1 MGVRHRHL
9 RSLAVASVA
18 VVAVSGL
25 SACTASPPDPLPDA
39 QALADAIAENDVA
52 DVWFAGQAAAEVQ
65 SQLTEL
71 TAGMSPALVT
81 VTATQAS
88 VDEPGDGPSNES
100 GGARTA
106 TATLAYDWD
115 LDGAGPETERW
126 TYATEVRL
134 VQADQETE
142 MAWQVVWSPT
152 VVHPALTDGS
162 ALRSDRTQPARADVV
177 GAGGEPLVTA
187 RPVERIGIDK
197 VRVDEPDLRSSAR
210 ELARAVGID
219 PPDYVT
225 AVEQAGPEAFV
236 EAIVMRE
243 PEAEALRSIVESIAG
258 GRLIS
263 TELPLAPTREFAR
276 PLLGVVAEATAEIV
290 ADSAGAIAP
299 GDVVGLSGLQLR
311 YDAQLRGAPGF
322 TVVATT
328 EGGTS
333 DELHRT
339 EPAPGAPLVL
349 TLDRDTQQLADDL
362 LADVDPPSALVAV
375 RPSTGELL
383 AVASGPGANGYS
395 TATLGQYAPGSVFKI
410 ATSLA
415 LLRAGL
421 TPSSE
426 LPCTDSLD
434 VDGTAFGNYSD
445 YPVDALGDI
454 TLRRA
459 FAESCNTAFLSQ
471 NDLVSDEALA
481 GAAASLGI
489 GDTEDVGFD
498 AYLGTVGEPRNDV
511 EQAASLIG
519 QGTVLL
525 SPLSAAT
532 MAASVEA
539 GPVIPVLVRSDGTP
553 GGSAPSGVELLDQ
566 QESEALTSMMR
577 SAVTDGTAEVLAD
590 VPGAPVGAKTGTAE
604 YGTSVPPGTHGWM
617 VAVQGD
623 LAVAVFVED
632 AESGSGTAGPIMR
645 EFLSQVPPESQ

>member
-1 MGVRHRHL
+1 MGVRHRRL

-18 VVAVSGL
+18 AVAVGGL
-25 SACTASPPDPLPDA
+25 SACTASAPDPLPDA

-65 SQLTEL
+65 AQLIDL
-71 TAGMSPALVT
+71 TAGMAPALAT

-88 VDEPGDGPSNES
+88 IDEPGDGPSSES
-100 GGARTA
+100 GDEARTA

-115 LDGAGPETERW
+115 LDGAGPETASW

-134 VQADQETE
+134 VQADQDAE
-142 MAWQVVWSPT
+142 MPWQVVWSPT
-152 VVHPALTDGS
+152 VVHPALTDGLT
-162 ALRSDRTQPARADVV
+162 LRSDRNQPARADVV
-177 GAGGEPLVTA
+177 GAGGEPLVTP

-219 PPDYVT
+219 PPGYVAT
-225 AVEQAGPEAFV
+225 VEQAGPEAFV
-236 EAIVMRE
+236 EAIVLRK
-243 PEAEALRSIVESIAG
+243 PEADALRTIVESIPG

-263 TELPLAPTREFAR
+263 TDLPLAPTREFAR
-276 PLLGVVAEATAEIV
+276 PLLGVVGEATAEIV

-311 YDAQLRGAPGF
+311 YDTQLRGTPGV

-328 EGGTS
+328 EDGTS
-333 DELHRT
+333 EPLHRT
-339 EPAPGAPLVL
+339 EPATGAPLVV

-362 LADVDPPSALVAV
+362 LADVDPPSALVAL

-383 AVASGPGANGYS
+383 AVASGPGGNGYS

-421 TPSSE
+421 TPTSE

-434 VDGTAFGNYSD
+434 VDGTAFGNYAD
-445 YPVDALGDI
+445 YPADALGDI

-459 FAESCNTAFLSQ
+459 FAESCNTVFLSQ
-471 NDLVSDEALA
+471 NDRVSDEALA

-489 GDTEDVGFD
+489 GGTDDLGFD
-498 AYLGTVGEPRNDV
+498 AYLGTVGEPRNEV

-539 GPVIPVLVRSDGTP
+539 SPVLPVLIESDASATATP
-553 GGSAPSGVELLDQ
+553 TGAGSVDQ
-566 QESEALTSMMR
+566 QESETLTSMMR
-577 SAVTDGTAEVLAD
+577 SAVTSGTADVLAD

-604 YGTSVPPGTHGWM
+604 YGTSVPPSTHGWM

-645 EFLSQVPPESQ
+645 AFLSQVPPESQ

>member
-1 MGVRHRHL
+1 
-9 RSLAVASVA
+9 
-18 VVAVSGL
+18 
-25 SACTASPPDPLPDA
+25 
-39 QALADAIAENDVA
+39 
-52 DVWFAGQAAAEVQ
+52 
-65 SQLTEL
+65 
-71 TAGMSPALVT
+71 
-81 VTATQAS
+81 
-88 VDEPGDGPSNES
+88 
-100 GGARTA
+100 
-106 TATLAYDWD
+106 
-115 LDGAGPETERW
+115 
-126 TYATEVRL
+126 
-134 VQADQETE
+134 
-142 MAWQVVWSPT
+142 
-152 VVHPALTDGS
+152 
-162 ALRSDRTQPARADVV
+162 
-177 GAGGEPLVTA
+177 
-187 RPVERIGIDK
+187 GIDK
-197 VRVDEPDLRSSAR
+197 VRVDEPDLRPSAR

-219 PPDYVT
+219 PPGYVT

-236 EAIVMRE
+236 EAIVLRK
-243 PEAEALRSIVESIAG
+243 PEADALRTIVESIPG

-263 TELPLAPTREFAR
+263 TDLPLAPTRGFAR
-276 PLLGVVAEATAEIV
+276 PLLGVVGEATAEIV

-311 YDAQLRGAPGF
+311 YDAQLRGTPGF
-322 TVVATT
+322 TVVTADEAGTT
-328 EGGTS
+328 

-339 EPAPGAPLVL
+339 EPATGAPLVV

-362 LADVDPPSALVAV
+362 LADVDPPSALVAL

-383 AVASGPGANGYS
+383 AVASGPGGNGYS

-434 VDGTAFGNYSD
+434 VDGTAFGNYAD
-445 YPVDALGDI
+445 YPADALGDI

-459 FAESCNTAFLSQ
+459 FAESCNTVFLSQ
-471 NDLVSDEALA
+471 NDRVSDEALA

-489 GDTEDVGFD
+489 GGTDDLGFD
-498 AYLGTVGEPRNDV
+498 AYLGTVGEPRNEV

-539 GPVIPVLVRSDGTP
+539 SPVLPVLIESDASATATP
-553 GGSAPSGVELLDQ
+553 TGAGSVDQ
-566 QESEALTSMMR
+566 QESETLTSMMR
-577 SAVTDGTAEVLAD
+577 SAVTSGTADVLAD

-604 YGTSVPPGTHGWM
+604 YGTSVPPSTHGWM

-645 EFLSQVPPESQ
+645 AFLSQVPPESQ

>member
-18 VVAVSGL
+18 VVAVGGL
-25 SACTASPPDPLPDA
+25 SACTAGPPDPLPDA
-39 QALADAIAENDVA
+39 QALADGIAENDVA
-52 DVWFAGQAAAEVQ
+52 DVWFAGQAATDVQ
-65 SQLTEL
+65 AQLTDI
-71 TAGMSPALVT
+71 TAGMSPALLT

-88 VDEPGDGPSNES
+88 IDEPGEEPSSES
-100 GGARTA
+100 GDGARTA

-115 LDGAGPETERW
+115 LDGAGPQTQSW

-134 VQADQETE
+134 VQADQDAQ
-142 MAWQVVWSPT
+142 MPWQVVWSPT

-177 GAGGEPLVTA
+177 GAGAEPLVTA

-210 ELARAVGID
+210 ELARAVGVD
-219 PPDYVT
+219 PPGYVAT
-225 AVEQAGPEAFV
+225 VEQAGPEAFV
-236 EAIVMRE
+236 EAIVLRRR
-243 PEAEALRSIVESIAG
+243 EAEALRSVVESIPG

-276 PLLGVVAEATAEIV
+276 PLLGVVGEATAEIV

-311 YDAQLRGAPGF
+311 YDTQLRGTPGV

-328 EGGTS
+328 EDGTS
-333 DELHRT
+333 EPLHRT
-339 EPAPGAPLVL
+339 EPAPGAPLVV

-362 LADVDPPSALVAV
+362 LADVAPPSALVAL

-383 AVASGPGANGYS
+383 AVASGPGGNGYS

-421 TPSSE
+421 TPTSE

-445 YPVDALGDI
+445 YPADALGDI

-489 GDTEDVGFD
+489 GGTEDVGFD
-498 AYLGTVGEPRNDV
+498 AYLGTVGEPRNEV

-539 GPVIPVLVRSDGTP
+539 GPVLPVLLDSDGRATATP
-553 GGSAPSGVELLDQ
+553 TGAGSVGQ
-566 QESEALTSMMR
+566 QESEALASMMR
-577 SAVTDGTAEVLAD
+577 TAVTDGTAEVLAD

-632 AESGSGTAGPIMR
+632 AESGSATAGPIMR
-645 EFLSQVPPESQ
+645 DFLSQVPPASQ